1 MSTYWNSYPN
11 FVHNATAPLQQ
22 EFKLLA
28 EQQGWA
34 KRGSRYKKEWVRCG
48 LEEFTHHFGRE
59 ENRLGG
65 WQAMCILV
73 GAKDVPESINQCK
86 KILRRTWINIFDL
99 IDAKRT
105 GKPVRKHTT
114 EDALRDYIIRTGKVF
129 PKKTAKDNRFLKVL
143 LIEVF

>member
-1 MSTYWNSYPN
+1 
-11 FVHNATAPLQQ
+11 
-22 EFKLLA
+22 
-28 EQQGWA
+28 
-34 KRGSRYKKEWVRCG
+34 
-48 LEEFTHHFGRE
+48 
-59 ENRLGG
+59 
-65 WQAMCILV
+65 
-73 GAKDVPESINQCK
+73 
-86 KILRRTWINIFDL
+86 L